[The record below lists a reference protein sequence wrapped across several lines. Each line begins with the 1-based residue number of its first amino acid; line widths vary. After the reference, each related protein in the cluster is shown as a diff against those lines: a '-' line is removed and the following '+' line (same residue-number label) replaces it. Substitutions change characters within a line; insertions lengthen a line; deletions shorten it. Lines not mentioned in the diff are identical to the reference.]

1 MVPAPDGSVGESS
14 ARRLWSVA
22 LQVVQNSPAHGYRA
36 ALLVVHDARAVLAS
50 CVLRPYW
57 IGVMMRWTLGLL
69 LWGLNRGMEGRKAR
83 GPWGHFAL
91 GLDPTQLDVWSLHAP
106 Q

>member
-1 MVPAPDGSVGESS
+1 
-14 ARRLWSVA
+14 
-22 LQVVQNSPAHGYRA
+22 
-36 ALLVVHDARAVLAS
+36 
-50 CVLRPYW
+50 
-57 IGVMMRWTLGLL
+57 MMRWTFGLL

>member
-1 MVPAPDGSVGESS
+1 
-14 ARRLWSVA
+14 
-22 LQVVQNSPAHGYRA
+22 
-36 ALLVVHDARAVLAS
+36 
-50 CVLRPYW
+50 
-57 IGVMMRWTLGLL
+57 MMRWTFGLL

-83 GPWGHFAL
+83 GPWGYVAL